1 MMGVYKKS
9 DYYLNKSIYFNQKV
23 NNQKGLAISYIN
35 LGVLCLSLEKIDEA
49 GVLFKKSYEICRE
62 INDSQIINGALLNI
76 RITNSGSE

>member
-1 MMGVYKKS
+1 
-9 DYYLNKSIYFNQKV
+9 
-23 NNQKGLAISYIN
+23 
-35 LGVLCLSLEKIDEA
+35 VLCLSLEKIDEA